1 MVNISSSQDLS
12 HSIWRP
18 HLLIIFFGILKLLI
32 HLIALKGYGYHADEI
47 YYVELGKE
55 WQWGFPDISPF
66 VTWIAHVS
74 NLLFGS
80 SLTGYRILPCLFSA
94 ATVVMTGYMTY
105 LLGGKRLA
113 ITIAC
118 SAIICSPA
126 FLATSYLLQPAVFD
140 EFFWTLLSFAF
151 IAYHKSRKTPFL
163 WLMAVALALGI
174 LNKYSILLLVFSA
187 LIAWLICAQRTN
199 VPHWKKLLPP
209 ALVFLLI
216 LAPHIAWQM
225 EQGFPIFKFTTEVA
239 KTNFDVDP
247 GDYLLQL
254 FFFHGASVAVWSAG
268 LIFLITNP
276 KSKEYL
282 FLGIASLMVIAVL
295 SVLKGK
301 LYYGLGLFPLLFAN
315 GGYCWERMLNHFKTA
330 YQIMFTGM
338 LYVFALLSLPV
349 VIPIFSVT
357 GNQFYLSEMVR
368 LTGFSRPLRY
378 EDGSYGKIPQFF
390 ADMTDWE
397 YLTTRVAEVS
407 RQPGTFGKASVILT
421 NDYAIAGALKHY
433 GDAALPLVISAKNSF
448 LNQSPKSLDQ
458 HTIIYLT
465 KSTGLDILLIA
476 DQVTLMDTIYS
487 KNSHINGIRIYR
499 LLFPSKAF
507 KQQYARDRLMF
518 VKS

>member
-1 MVNISSSQDLS
+1 MV
-12 HSIWRP
+12 
-18 HLLIIFFGILKLLI
+18 HLT
-32 HLIALKGYGYHADEI
+32 ALKGYGYHADEI
-47 YYVELGKE
+47 YYVELGKQ

-66 VTWIAHVS
+66 VTWMARIS

-80 SLTGYRILPCLFSA
+80 SLTGYRILPCFFSA
-94 ATVVMTGYMTY
+94 ATVVITGYITHF
-105 LLGGKRLA
+105 LGGKRLA

-151 IAYHKSRKTPFL
+151 IAYHKSRKTFYL
-163 WLMAVALALGI
+163 WLMAVALAFGI

-187 LIAWLICAQRTN
+187 FLAWLVFGQRTYITN
-199 VPHWKKLLPP
+199 WKKYLLP
-209 ALVFLLI
+209 ALVFVLI
-216 LAPHIAWQM
+216 LAPHLAWQI
-225 EQGFPIFKFTTEVA
+225 EHGFPVLNFTAVVA
-239 KTNFDVDP
+239 KTNFEVDP
-247 GDYLLQL
+247 GDYILQL

-268 LIFLITNP
+268 LIFLMTNP
-276 KSKEYL
+276 KSRAYF
-282 FLGIASLMVIAVL
+282 FLGIASLVVIVVL

-315 GGYCWERMLNHFKTA
+315 GGHCWELMLIRFKSA
-330 YQIMFTGM
+330 CSVVFISM
-338 LYVFALLSLPV
+338 LYTFALLSLPV

-357 GNQFYLSEMVR
+357 DNQFYMSEMVR

-378 EDGSYGKIPQFF
+378 EDGTYGKMPQFF

-397 YLTTRVAEVS
+397 YLTSKLENASKQTETS
-407 RQPGTFGKASVILT
+407 GKARLILT

-448 LNQSPKSLDQ
+448 LTQSPKNLDQ

-465 KSTGLDILLIA
+465 KLTGPNIHLIA
-476 DQVTLMDTIYS
+476 DQVRLMDTIRS
-487 KNSHINGIRIYR
+487 KNSHINGLRIYK
-499 LLFPSKAF
+499 LSFPSQAF
-507 KQQYARDRLMF
+507 KQQYARDRLLF
-518 VKS
+518 IQK